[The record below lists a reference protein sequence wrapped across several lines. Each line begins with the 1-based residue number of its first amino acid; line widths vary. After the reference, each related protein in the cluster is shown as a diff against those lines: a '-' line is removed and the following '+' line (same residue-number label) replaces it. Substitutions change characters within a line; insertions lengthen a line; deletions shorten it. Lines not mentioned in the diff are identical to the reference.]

1 MKSNKAKQDGR
12 YVLGL
17 DLGQQND
24 YSVLSVFNVK
34 LSDSNRPAYELPY
47 LTRFNLKTSYV
58 DIVDEV
64 ISIIDRYN
72 LSLNYTLIV
81 DYTGVGRPVVD
92 LFRQK
97 HLNPVALSITGGART
112 NWVTRVEVNVPKKD
126 IVTYLQLVLQTER
139 LTIAHDLPLLR
150 TLTQEFLSF
159 QLKIRDNS
167 MSVTSSYGGAYGI
180 NDDIVMSMGIA
191 VWLVEYHS
199 KRRLFAVGGS

>member
-1 MKSNKAKQDGR
+1 MKQEAR

-24 YSVLSVFNVK
+24 YSVLSIFNIRFNNE
-34 LSDSNRPAYELPY
+34 NRPVYELPY
-47 LTRFNLKTSYV
+47 LARFNLKTSYV

-64 ISIIDRYN
+64 INIITKYN
-72 LSLNYTLIV
+72 LMLNYTLIV

-97 HLNPVALSITGGART
+97 HLNPVALSITGGIKT
-112 NWVTRVEVNVPKKD
+112 NWVTKTEVNVPKKD
-126 IVTYLQLVLQTER
+126 IVTYLQLVLQNKR
-139 LTIAHDLPLLR
+139 LAIAHDLPLLR

-159 QLKIRDNS
+159 QLKIRDNP
-167 MSVTSSYGGAYGI
+167 MAVTSSYGGAYGI

-191 VWLVEYHS
+191 VWLIEYHS
-199 KRRLFAVGGS
+199 RRRLFAIGGS

>member
-1 MKSNKAKQDGR
+1 MTGVGIGKDR
-12 YVLGL
+12 CILGL

-24 YSVLSVFNVK
+24 YSVLSIFNIRFNE
-34 LSDSNRPAYELPY
+34 DNRPIYELPY
-47 LTRFNLKTSYV
+47 LTRFDLKTSYV
-58 DIVDEV
+58 DIVDGV
-64 ISIIDRYN
+64 IEIIDKYSLSSNYN
-72 LSLNYTLIV
+72 LVV

-97 HLNPVALSITGGART
+97 HLKPIALSITSGAKT
-112 NWVTRVEVNVPKKD
+112 NWVTRSEVNVPKKD
-126 IVTYLQLVLQTER
+126 IVTYLQLVLQNKR
-139 LTIAHDLPLLR
+139 MAIAHDLPLLR
-150 TLTQEFLSF
+150 ALTQEFLSF
-159 QLKIRDNS
+159 QLKIRDNM

>member
-1 MKSNKAKQDGR
+1 MIIKTRESQR

-24 YSVLSVFNVK
+24 YSVLSIFNVK
-34 LSDSNRPAYELPY
+34 FDGDNRPLYELPY
-47 LTRFNLKTSYV
+47 MKRFSLKTSYV

-64 ISIIDRYN
+64 IAIITKYN
-72 LSLNYTLIV
+72 LLLNYSLIV

-112 NWVTRVEVNVPKKD
+112 NWVTNVEVNVPKKD
-126 IVTYLQLVLQTER
+126 IVTYLQLVLQNNR
-139 LTIAHDLPLLR
+139 IALAHDLPLLR

-159 QLKIRDNS
+159 QLKIRDNTT
-167 MSVTSSYGGAYGI
+167 SVTSSYGGAYGV

-191 VWLVEYHS
+191 IWLIEYHS
-199 KRRLFAVGGS
+199 KRRLFAVGGR

>member
-1 MKSNKAKQDGR
+1 MSLSRPSQVR
-12 YVLGL
+12 YILGL

-34 LSDSNRPAYELPY
+34 FNSSNRPIYEMPY
-47 LTRFNLKTSYV
+47 LARFNLKTSYV

-64 ISIIDRYN
+64 IDIISKYN

-97 HLNPVALSITGGART
+97 HLNPVALSITGGAKT
-112 NWVTRVEVNVPKKD
+112 NWVTKTEVNVPKKD
-126 IVTYLQLVLQTER
+126 IVTYLQLVLQNKR
-139 LTIAHDLPLLR
+139 IAIAHDLPLLR

-159 QLKIRDNS
+159 QLKIRNNS
-167 MSVTSSYGGAYGI
+167 MSVSSTYGGAYGV

-191 VWLVEYHS
+191 IWLVEYHS
-199 KRRLFAVGGS
+199 RRRLFAVGGR